1 MTCVTDERRAAAAVA
16 QIPTRRAAAAVA
28 QTLLRD
34 QLASCA
40 RRRCAG
46 FVLRTN
52 GEWAGIYFPDVNRTD
67 WRRASGYTII
77 PHEELK
83 AIQYPTGHIRLRRT

>member
-1 MTCVTDERRAAAAVA
+1 MAAMTPVKHFKTGR
-16 QIPTRRAAAAVA
+16 
-28 QTLLRD
+28 L
-34 QLASCA
+34 
-40 RRRCAG
+40 G

-67 WRRASGYTII
+67 WRRASAYTII

-83 AIQYPTGHIRLRRT
+83 AIQYPTGHIRLRPT

>member
-1 MTCVTDERRAAAAVA
+1 MLRVV
-16 QIPTRRAAAAVA
+16 
-28 QTLLRD
+28 LLAMRNAPM
-34 QLASCA
+34 L
-40 RRRCAG
+40 G

-52 GEWAGIYFPDVNRTD
+52 GEWAWIYFPDVNRTD
-67 WRRASGYTII
+67 WRRASAYIII

>member
-1 MTCVTDERRAAAAVA
+1 MLRVV
-16 QIPTRRAAAAVA
+16 
-28 QTLLRD
+28 LLAMRNAPM
-34 QLASCA
+34 L
-40 RRRCAG
+40 G

-67 WRRASGYTII
+67 WRRASAYIII

-83 AIQYPTGHIRLRRT
+83 AIQYTTGHSRLRRT